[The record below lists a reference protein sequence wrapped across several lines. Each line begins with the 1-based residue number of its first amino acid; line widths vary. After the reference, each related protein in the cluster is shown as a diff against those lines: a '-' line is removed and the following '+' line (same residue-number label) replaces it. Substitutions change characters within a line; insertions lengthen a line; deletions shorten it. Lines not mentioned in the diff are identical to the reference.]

1 MNSRPLV
8 SIVMNCYNS
17 DTYLKEAIDCVFA
30 QTYQN
35 WEIIFW
41 DNQST
46 DKSAEIIKSY
56 DDNRVKYFYAPI
68 HTPLGKARNL
78 AIEKVNGSWVAI
90 LDCDDIW
97 DKNKLQ
103 ASFELLNS
111 YAQKEEVT
119 LLYSKTV
126 YIDENGDTFG
136 FYEEHYSGDIHDL
149 LIKKGD
155 FVFISSAI
163 FRTDI
168 LNKVGKIDESLH
180 YAEDYDVLLKVT
192 RGYVALCVDQF
203 YTYYRVHRANLTNT
217 KVYEYDVENFEFLN
231 HYIKEHKL
239 SFDLRVAIFLNN
251 SLRMTA
257 SIFKLARKKDF
268 KNLVKI
274 IKDYWQYT
282 LLMPFCVVYF
292 IGNRIKKILNKEN
305 I

>member
-1 MNSRPLV
+1 MSDQPLV

-17 DTYLKEAIDCVFA
+17 DTYLKEAIDSAFA

-46 DKSAEIIKSY
+46 DQSAQIVKSY
-56 DDNRVKYFYAPI
+56 NDDRVKYFYAPI
-68 HTPLGKARNL
+68 HTPLGEARNL
-78 AIEKVNGSWVAI
+78 AIEKVSGAWVAI

-97 DKNKLQ
+97 DKDKLQ

-111 YAQKEEVT
+111 YKQKEEVA

-126 YIDENGDTFG
+126 YIDENGKTFG
-136 FYEEHYSGDIHDL
+136 FFEEHYSGDIHDL
-149 LIKKGD
+149 LLTQGD

-192 RGYVALCVDQF
+192 KNQQALCVDA
-203 YTYYRVHRANLTNT
+203 YHTYYRVHNSSLTST

-231 HYIKEHKL
+231 KYIKEHNL
-239 SFDLRVAIFLNN
+239 PLNLRVAIFLNN
-251 SLRMTA
+251 SSRMTA
-257 SIFKLARKKDF
+257 SVIKLLAKKDF
-268 KNLVKI
+268 TNLVKI
-274 IKDYWQYT
+274 VKGYWQY
-282 LLMPFCVVYF
+282 LLLSPYYILHF
-292 IGNRIKKILNKEN
+292 IGKRIRKIIKNSR
-305 I
+305 